1 MKLTTGQSCLAIVFV
16 FALII
21 SVQNFQNAPYFLLF
35 IVAVILALIVAVVYN
50 NKAKSKKLLGQLEHQ
65 ATILDELVKSDFKI
79 DDVMFSAQKDEIV
92 IYHLEE
98 VMLTEF
104 KSTGSTYSGGYG
116 GVSFRVAK
124 GVRLNTGRTAG
135 TSTRDP
141 ETSQPI
147 DSGELTVTN
156 QRVVFSGA
164 NQVRVFDLNK
174 VVNME
179 AGDNGITVSIAV
191 SNRERTSGLAS
202 ANMDDL
208 TPGMAVSLATAWHD
222 GGKKATIKIAQ
233 DMADQLRTAIATER
247 AKAK

>member
-1 MKLTTGQSCLAIVFV
+1 
-16 FALII
+16 
-21 SVQNFQNAPYFLLF
+21 LF
-35 IVAVILALIVAVVYN
+35 IVAVIIGLIVAVVYK
-50 NKAKSKKLLGQLEHQ
+50 NKAKSKKLLEQLEHQ
-65 ATILDELVKSDFKI
+65 AMILDELVKNDFKI
-79 DDVMFSAQKDEIV
+79 DDVMFSTQKEEVV

-124 GVRLNTGRTAG
+124 GVRLNTGKTGG
-135 TSTRDP
+135 TSTRNP
-141 ETSQPI
+141 ETSQPV

-164 NQVRVFDLNK
+164 NQVRVFDLDK

-179 AGDNGITVSIAV
+179 AGDNGITVSISV

-202 ANMDDL
+202 SNMDDL

-222 GGKKATIKIAQ
+222 GGKKATIKVAQ
-233 DMADQLRTAIATER
+233 AMAAQLRTAIATER
-247 AKAK
+247 SKAK

>member
-1 MKLTTGQSCLAIVFV
+1 MKITTGQSCLAMVFIL
-16 FALII
+16 ALIV
-21 SVQNFQNAPYFLLF
+21 SVQNFQNAPYFL
-35 IVAVILALIVAVVYN
+35 ILIVALIITSTVALVYN
-50 NKAKSKKLLGQLEHQ
+50 NNAKSKKLLEQLEHQ
-65 ATILDELVKSDFKI
+65 ATILDELVKNDFKI
-79 DDVMFSAQKDEIV
+79 EDVMFSTQKEETV

-98 VMLTEF
+98 VILTEF
-104 KSTGSTYSGGYG
+104 KSTGSSYSGGYG

-124 GVRLNTGRTAG
+124 GVRLNTGKTGG
-135 TSTRDP
+135 TSKRDP

-164 NQVRVFDLNK
+164 NQVRVFDLDK

-179 AGDNGITVSIAV
+179 AGDNGITVSISV

-202 ANMDDL
+202 TNMDDL

-222 GGKKATIKIAQ
+222 GGKKETIKVAQ
-233 DMADQLRTAIATER
+233 DLAAQLRTAIATER
-247 AKAK
+247 SKAK